1 MEEENNEQPEPV
13 LTEEEKSNEDK
24 VNKLLSEVLKVD
36 VESAGRFKLM
46 VIPNQEHPELSSVAV
61 VFIPRKGGMSQT
73 ALSVNFVDIAGFIMD
88 VSREFVKRRNPYKVS
103 MQGNSSPMSTDNDR
117 MMVS

>member
-36 VESAGRFKLM
+36 VESVGRFKLM

-73 ALSVNFVDIAGFIMD
+73 ALSVSFVDISGFILE
-88 VSREFVKRRNPYKVS
+88 VSKHFVQTKKTEVLKAK
-103 MQGNSSPMSTDNDR
+103 DR
-117 MMVS
+117 MMVA